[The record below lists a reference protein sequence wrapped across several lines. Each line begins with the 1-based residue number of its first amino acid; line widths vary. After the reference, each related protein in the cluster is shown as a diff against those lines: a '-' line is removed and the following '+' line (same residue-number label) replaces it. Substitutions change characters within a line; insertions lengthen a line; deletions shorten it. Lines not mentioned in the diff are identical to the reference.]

1 MDAANPDE
9 SLRTPELL
17 LVEMFPP
24 APSKIV
30 VTEEE
35 MVELEII
42 PPPQPDELPGWV
54 WAVMFTAIFLIF
66 TAVGSYFFWQW
77 WSNKKS
83 NPSQSLAEELAET
96 AQVAGAS
103 PRKQQELFRTEFST
117 SQFSSHDG
125 YPEHE
130 GREESRLENSN
141 RGSNMI

>member
-1 MDAANPDE
+1 MVSEASQTHRRLGYTSYRYSVFVVTSSDNLIEMESKLLAIADEPDDFVAAVNKKMIEMDAANPDE

-24 APSKIV
+24 ARSKIV

-66 TAVGSYFFWQW
+66 TAVGSYFFGQW

-83 NPSQSLAEELAET
+83 NPSQS
-96 AQVAGAS
+96 
-103 PRKQQELFRTEFST
+103 
-117 SQFSSHDG
+117 
-125 YPEHE
+125 
-130 GREESRLENSN
+130 
-141 RGSNMI
+141 

>member
-54 WAVMFTAIFLIF
+54 WAVMLKKNLANKIFGYEARCDFWSKLELRFWIL
-66 TAVGSYFFWQW
+66 VG
-77 WSNKKS
+77 
-83 NPSQSLAEELAET
+83 
-96 AQVAGAS
+96 
-103 PRKQQELFRTEFST
+103 
-117 SQFSSHDG
+117 
-125 YPEHE
+125 
-130 GREESRLENSN
+130 
-141 RGSNMI
+141 